1 MVPLNNENTL
11 LDILKKEYKIVVVS
25 RHYLGSINHTLMSI
39 EALQQRNIP
48 IKGILFNGKENKD
61 TESII
66 TKMSG
71 VNIIGRIDELDDL
84 NKSVINSVAQNL
96 KNKLI

>member
-1 MVPLNNENTL
+1 MNHLNCEV
-11 LDILKKEYKIVVVS
+11 ILVS

-71 VNIIGRIDELDDL
+71 VNIIGRIDELDHL